1 METAPGELVLATALP
16 SLPTSAS
23 MARAAV
29 ARAFAGLPEEVLD
42 DAQLLV
48 SEAVSNAIAHS
59 EQPADVPIRL
69 SGYLAGSR
77 ARIEV
82 ADEGPGLTPDA
93 VRDGFGFRILDEV
106 ASAWGVGEIDGRSTT
121 WFELDAR
128 ARADRRSA

>member
-1 METAPGELVLATALP
+1 VETVPEQLVLATALP

-23 MARAAV
+23 KARGVV
-29 ARAFAGLPEEVLD
+29 ARAFVGLPETLLD

-48 SEAVSNAIAHS
+48 SEAVSNAIKHS

-82 ADEGPGLTPDA
+82 ADEGPGLTRDA
-93 VRDGFGFRILDEV
+93 VRDGFGFRIFDEI
-106 ASAWGVGEIDGRSTT
+106 ATAWGVGQIDGRSTT
-121 WFELDAR
+121 WFELETQPTSG
-128 ARADRRSA
+128 RRSA